1 MTTSLAA
8 LYLLLVAFAILFH
21 VALIFGAP
29 WGHMTQGRTEKGPL
43 PRRNRTGAALSIVML
58 ALMGAAIL
66 SAAGLWP
73 GWPLW
78 TGWLA
83 MAMSGISMLLN
94 WITPSV
100 AERQLWGPV
109 ATLMFLLALGVMVV

>member
-1 MTTSLAA
+1 MTTSFAG
-8 LYLLLVAFAILFH
+8 LYLLLVAFSMLFQ
-21 VALIFGAP
+21 VALILGAP

-43 PRRNRTGAALSIVML
+43 PRRARSGAVLSLVIL

-66 SAAGLWP
+66 SAVGRWP

-94 WITPSV
+94 WITPSA

-109 ATLMFLLALGVMVV
+109 TTMMFLLALGVMVF